1 MALGL
6 ELFYCLLEDFFLE
19 NVSKHL
25 CKLLSRCLGVEQGI
39 TMEKYLVPF
48 KCAFPLFS
56 LLIQHL
62 KLTKPIFCI
71 PAELPLTRSAVLFSA
86 LFFAQQAYS
95 QYSATPLVRVILH
108 GFLKRKACVPIWLE
122 FFEHVVNAWEKD
134 GHRIPLHFPTA
145 PSATWHYRVI
155 SFVSQRAHYK
165 G

>member
-6 ELFYCLLEDFFLE
+6 ELFYCLLKDYLV

-25 CKLLSRCLGVEQGI
+25 CKLLGRRCLGVEQGI
-39 TMEKYLVPF
+39 IMEKCLVPF

-71 PAELPLTRSAVLFSA
+71 PAELHLTRSAVLFSA
-86 LFFAQQAYS
+86 LFFAQQGYS
-95 QYSATPLVRVILH
+95 QYSATPPVRVILH

-122 FFEHVVNAWEKD
+122 FFEHVAGLLMHGK
-134 GHRIPLHFPTA
+134 RM
-145 PSATWHYRVI
+145 VI
-155 SFVSQRAHYK
+155 ESVCISQLLLVPHDTTE
-165 G
+165 